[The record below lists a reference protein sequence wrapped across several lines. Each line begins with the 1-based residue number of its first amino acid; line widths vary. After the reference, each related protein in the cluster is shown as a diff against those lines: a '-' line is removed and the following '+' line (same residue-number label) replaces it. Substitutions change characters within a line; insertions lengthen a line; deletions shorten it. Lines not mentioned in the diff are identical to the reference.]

1 MRLVLVPTPIGNLE
15 DITLRALRVLRE
27 AEVVAC
33 EDTRRTGVL
42 LQHYGL
48 HKKMVRLDQHTI
60 GRAKDLLGGYGYVAY
75 ATDAGTPGISD
86 PGAELVALALREGWQ
101 VEVLPGP
108 TALIP
113 ALVAS
118 GMPTARFAF
127 EGFLP
132 QRSSER
138 KARLEQIAR
147 GRTVVLYEA
156 PHRLRKTLDDLI
168 ELYGPEHPVAL
179 VRELSKLH
187 EEVWRGSLEAA
198 QEHFQEP
205 RGEFVIVL
213 APKVHDPKHETQNA
227 EELLERLKHQGLRGK
242 ALVRALVEA
251 GVPRNQAY
259 TLAHGESVLRRGFLT
274 SAEDDEK
281 AQP

>member
-15 DITLRALRVLRE
+15 DITLRALRVLKE

-33 EDTRRTGVL
+33 EDTRRTGL
-42 LQHYGL
+42 LLKHYGL
-48 HKKMVRLDQHTI
+48 SKKVVRLDQHTI
-60 GRAKDLLGGYGYVAY
+60 SRAKDLLQGYHYAAY

-86 PGAELVALALREGWQ
+86 PGAELVALAVREGWQ

-132 QRSSER
+132 QRPSER
-138 KARLEQIAR
+138 KARLEQTAV
-147 GRTVVLYEA
+147 GRTVVIYEA
-156 PHRLRKTLDDLI
+156 PHRLQQTLEDLVT
-168 ELYGPEHPVAL
+168 LYGPEHPVA
-179 VRELSKLH
+179 VARELSKLH
-187 EEVWRGSLEAA
+187 EEIWRGTLKAA
-198 QEHFQEP
+198 QEHFQKP

-213 APKVHDPKHETQNA
+213 GPKAPEAQRP
-227 EELLERLKHQGLRGK
+227 EELLQHLQGQGFKGRD
-242 ALVRALVEA
+242 LVKALVEA
-251 GVPRNQAY
+251 GVSRNEAY
-259 TLAHGESVLRRGFLT
+259 LLAH
-274 SAEDDEK
+274 K
-281 AQP
+281 ADMSG

>member
-27 AEVVAC
+27 ADVVAC

-48 HKKMVRLDQHTI
+48 HKKMVRLDQHTLS
-60 GRAKDLLGGYGYVAY
+60 RAKNLLAGYSYVAY

-86 PGAELVALALREGWQ
+86 PGAELVALAVREGWQ
-101 VEVLPGP
+101 LEVLPGP

-132 QRSSER
+132 QKSSER
-138 KARLEQIAR
+138 KARLEQMAQ

-156 PHRLRKTLDDLI
+156 PHRLQQTLEDLAK
-168 ELYGPEHPVAL
+168 LYGPEHPVAL
-179 VRELSKLH
+179 ARELSKLH
-187 EEVWRGSLEAA
+187 EEIWRGSLKAA
-198 QEHFQEP
+198 QEHFREP

-213 APKVHDPKHETQNA
+213 GPKAQDAKRETQNP
-227 EELLERLKHQGLRGK
+227 EELLEHFKGKGLSGK
-242 ALVRALVEA
+242 DLVKALVEA
-251 GVPRNQAY
+251 GISRNEAY
-259 TLAHGESVLRRGFLT
+259 TLAH
-274 SAEDDEK
+274 K
-281 AQP
+281 ADVSG